1 MKTLLLVQKEQRVIL
16 DTLYEA
22 IEKEISNL
30 TIYKMTANEQSKLKY
45 FFSKITYQDYDRIVL
60 FLRFKKE
67 IQQVPFIRTI
77 PNLVILEHDAYQN
90 YIDCKYKGKF
100 SKHYR
105 SLPWSRIISSG
116 YSVTKKLQSEGFD
129 AVFVPKGYDQKL
141 LSNKHLE
148 RDIEL
153 AFVGSIEHKTYKLRK
168 KWLLQLKEEEKLQIV
183 RTVSGEDYCKALNR
197 IKFFISADIGFGE
210 YMIKNFEAMA
220 CGCVLFSYNQG
231 EDENQALGF
240 IDMENIV
247 LYSSL
252 NELKHK
258 LNLLRKN
265 PEKALNIS
273 LNGQILAERKYSF
286 KKIGKKIA
294 DALSPPL
301 RRKVIKTTLGFKRFS
316 YKPSAPQK

>member
-22 IEKEISNL
+22 IEREISDL
-30 TIYKMTANEQSKLKY
+30 TIYKMTATEQSSLKD
-45 FFSKITYQDYDRIVL
+45 FFSRISYQEYDRIVF

-67 IQQVPFIRTI
+67 IQQVSFIRTI

-105 SLPWSRIISSG
+105 ALPWSRIISSG
-116 YSVTKKLQSEGFD
+116 YSVTKKLQSENFD

-141 LSNKHLE
+141 LSNKKLE

-153 AFVGSIEHKTYKLRK
+153 AFLGSIEHKTYRLRK
-168 KWLLQLKEEEKLQIV
+168 KWLLQLKEEENLQIV
-183 RTVSGEDYCKALNR
+183 RTASGEDYCKALNR

-240 IDMENIV
+240 VDMENIV

-252 NELKHK
+252 DELKHK
-258 LNLLRKN
+258 LNILRKK
-265 PEKALNIS
+265 PEKALSIS
-273 LNGQILAERKYSF
+273 VNGQILAEREYSF
-286 KKIGKKIA
+286 DKIGKKIA
-294 DALSPPL
+294 EALAPPL
-301 RRKVIKTTLGFKRFS
+301 RKKVTKAIFGIKRFS
-316 YKPSAPQK
+316 YELPAT